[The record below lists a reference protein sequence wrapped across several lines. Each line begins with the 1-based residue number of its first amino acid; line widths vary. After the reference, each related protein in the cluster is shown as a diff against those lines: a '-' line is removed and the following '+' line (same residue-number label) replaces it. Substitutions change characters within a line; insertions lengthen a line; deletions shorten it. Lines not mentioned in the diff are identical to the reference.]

1 MELKKWLGEDNEL
14 GMDIWKSKYKNGDE
28 NLTQWIERVS
38 GSDEELSKIITD
50 GEFLFGGRALSNRG
64 TDNKGSYFNCYSEG
78 YIGDSL
84 DEILEVNSNIAKTFK
99 AQGGEGVSFTKIR
112 PKGTKIGN
120 SYKSDGIIPFMR
132 MLNETT
138 RTISQGGSRKG
149 ALMMSL
155 DITHKEAEDFIKVKA
170 IEGEIDKAN
179 LSLEVDDEFMNM
191 VKKSYADNKEY
202 VMHVK
207 KSYGGNEIE
216 YDIVPIKLFR
226 MMAMY
231 GWNFADPAI
240 LYTNEFRN
248 YNLMEFIDEY
258 QIETSNPCK
267 PNCKA

>member
-1 MELKKWLGEDNEL
+1 
-14 GMDIWKSKYKNGDE
+14 
-28 NLTQWIERVS
+28 
-38 GSDEELSKIITD
+38 
-50 GEFLFGGRALSNRG
+50 
-64 TDNKGSYFNCYSEG
+64 
-78 YIGDSL
+78 
-84 DEILEVNSNIAKTFK
+84 
-99 AQGGEGVSFTKIR
+99 
-112 PKGTKIGN
+112 
-120 SYKSDGIIPFMR
+120 
-132 MLNETT
+132 
-138 RTISQGGSRKG
+138 
-149 ALMMSL
+149 
-155 DITHKEAEDFIKVKA
+155 
-170 IEGEIDKAN
+170 
-179 LSLEVDDEFMNM
+179 MNM